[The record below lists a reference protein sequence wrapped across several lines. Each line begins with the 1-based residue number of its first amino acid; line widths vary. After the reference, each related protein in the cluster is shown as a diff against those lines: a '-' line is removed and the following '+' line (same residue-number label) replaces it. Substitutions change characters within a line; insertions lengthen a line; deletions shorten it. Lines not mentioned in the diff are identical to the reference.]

1 MDNVGEDRVPLAPA
15 QEIRRGSVV
24 LACLSGLVIVLMRT
38 QQVVN
43 PAFVTALEEKTGDA
57 LPGGATGFALVLLV
71 IGIAVWDS
79 VDSVLKYLRGR
90 RAQRPGILSE
100 R

>member
-1 MDNVGEDRVPLAPA
+1 M
-15 QEIRRGSVV
+15 
-24 LACLSGLVIVLMRT
+24 
-38 QQVVN
+38 
-43 PAFVTALEEKTGDA
+43 TALEEKTGDI

-90 RAQRPGILSE
+90 QAQRPGILSE